1 MRRVN
6 SRAVALSSSGEEA
19 KVVISQEQDVLSAGV
34 TIGHYVIRGLHATA
48 GYSRVYQA
56 VDSITGQDVAIKVLH
71 ERLSK
76 SLRHIERFHR
86 EYEALHSIRHPNVV
100 ETLDY
105 GVLEDNRPYL
115 VMEWCAGATL
125 ENMLAQGGF
134 TLDEGMPILRQIC
147 YAVQAAHDV
156 GVLHRDIKPANV
168 ILMPREGEAARVK
181 LIDFGIS
188 TSSDKTEAQRTSL
201 TSTGA
206 CIGTPY
212 SMAPE
217 QIYGSALDET
227 TDIYAIG
234 VLAHQLLTGK
244 KPFYGATVTEVV
256 DMLLSVMPPLVSEMA
271 AVPPAIDQT
280 VHKCMAKQCQ
290 DRFQTVNAALAAFEA
305 AASERGAARQEEQSL
320 GNAIGVYVNLD
331 FRCPED
337 DVEDEDFD
345 LVDEMIEFA
354 HEACSAAGLRVALDA
369 GSSFLAVGL
378 MPDSE
383 SRQIAIRTAALEF
396 ARTVAAKYESGKS
409 EAVSLS
415 VVMHVGT
422 VEAEFSGGVTSFV
435 GGDLLSIGEWS
446 SVADDATLIATTRAL
461 RKLEVQIEQVPEC
474 PGYVRVS

>member
-1 MRRVN
+1 MI
-6 SRAVALSSSGEEA
+6 AQDE
-19 KVVISQEQDVLSAGV
+19 DVLSVGAKV
-34 TIGHYVIRGLHATA
+34 GHYVIRGLHATA

-86 EYEALHSIRHPNVV
+86 EYQALHCIRHPNVV

-105 GVLEDNRPYL
+105 GLLDDNRPYL

-125 ENMLAQGGF
+125 ENMLVHGAF
-134 TLDEGMPILRQIC
+134 TLDEAMPILRQIC
-147 YAVQAAHDV
+147 YAVQAAHDI

-168 ILMPREGEAARVK
+168 ILVPCEGETARVK

-201 TSTGA
+201 TSSGA

-212 SMAPE
+212 AMAPE
-217 QIYGSALDET
+217 QIYGAGLGVT
-227 TDIYAIG
+227 TDVYAIG
-234 VLAHQLLTGK
+234 VLVHQLLTGK
-244 KPFYGATVTEVV
+244 KPFFGATVTEMV
-256 DMLLSVMPPLVSEMA
+256 DMLLTVMPPLVSDMA
-271 AVPPAIDQT
+271 AVPPAIDHT
-280 VHKCMAKQCQ
+280 VHKCMAKQCR
-290 DRFQTVNAALAAFEA
+290 DRYQSVSAALAAFEL
-305 AASERGAARQEEQSL
+305 AASERGPVREEENR

-345 LVDEMIEFA
+345 LVDELLEHA
-354 HEACSAAGLRVALDA
+354 HQACGAAGLRVALEA
-369 GSSFLAVGL
+369 GSSLLAVAL
-378 MPDSE
+378 LPDSA

-396 ARTVAAKYESGKS
+396 ARSIAEKYESQKS

-415 VVMHVGT
+415 VVMHVDAI
-422 VEAEFSGGVTSFV
+422 ESEFSGGVTSFV
-435 GGDLLSIGEWS
+435 GGDLLSIGEWT
-446 SVADDATLIATTRAL
+446 SVDDEAILIATTRAL
-461 RKLEVQIEQVPEC
+461 RKLEVQTEQVPES
-474 PGYVRVS
+474 PGYVRVV